1 MQKVRIIVWVIISG
15 FIGLVLFQNKV
26 FFLEKQIFDIDLMIK
41 QYHSPE
47 IYNGALF
54 LGCLLTGLLL
64 SYFSSLLER
73 FKAKKTIK
81 HLDAQVTTYNDK
93 IDSYNKKIASLESE
107 LASLQKRISADQ
119 QQQPTNEQSSQ
130 IINESGVSS

>member
-15 FIGLVLFQNKV
+15 VIGLVLFQNKV
-26 FFLEKQIFDIDLMIK
+26 FFLEKQIFDIDLMIR
-41 QYHSPE
+41 QYRSPE

-64 SYFSSLLER
+64 SYFSTLLER
-73 FKAKKTIK
+73 FKAKKTTK
-81 HLDAQVTTYNDK
+81 YLNTQVATC
-93 IDSYNKKIASLESE
+93 NKKIASLETE

-119 QQQPTNEQSSQ
+119 QQPANEQRSQ
-130 IINESGVSS
+130 IINESSVSS

>member
-1 MQKVRIIVWVIISG
+1 MQKVKIIVWIIISG

-26 FFLEKQIFDIDLMIK
+26 FFLEKQIFDIDLMIR
-41 QYHSPE
+41 QYHSPQ

-81 HLDAQVTTYNDK
+81 HLDAQVATYNDK
-93 IDSYNKKIASLESE
+93 IESYNKKIVSLESE

-119 QQQPTNEQSSQ
+119 QQPTYEQSSQ

>member
-1 MQKVRIIVWVIISG
+1 MQKVRIIIWVIISG

-26 FFLEKQIFDIDLMIK
+26 FFLEKQIFDIDLMIR

-64 SYFSSLLER
+64 SYFSTLLER

-81 HLDAQVTTYNDK
+81 YLNTQVATYNDK
-93 IDSYNKKIASLESE
+93 TESYNKKIASLESE

-119 QQQPTNEQSSQ
+119 QQPANEQSSQ
-130 IINESGVSS
+130 TINESSVSS